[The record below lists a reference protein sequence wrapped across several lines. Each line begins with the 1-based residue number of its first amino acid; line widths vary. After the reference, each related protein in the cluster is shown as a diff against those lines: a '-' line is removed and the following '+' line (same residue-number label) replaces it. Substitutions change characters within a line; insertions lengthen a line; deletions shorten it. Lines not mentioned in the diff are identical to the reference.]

1 MQHLLPQ
8 AVEQAVQHCLRM
20 PQSVQHRHWL
30 LSSTWLRQD
39 EAGARGR
46 ECARARQ
53 EGTSAQCE
61 NLMVVMVMVMMV
73 EDPG

>member
-8 AVEQAVQHCLRM
+8 VVEQAEQHCLRVLK
-20 PQSVQHRHWL
+20 SVPHPHWL
-30 LSSTWLRQD
+30 LFSPWLGQD
-39 EAGARGR
+39 VESARGR

-53 EGTSAQCE
+53 EGTSAQSG

-73 EDPG
+73 ADHG

>member
-1 MQHLLPQ
+1 MQHLLLQ

-20 PQSVQHRHWL
+20 PQSVQHRYWL
-30 LSSTWLRQD
+30 LSSSWLRQD
-39 EAGARGR
+39 EASARER

-61 NLMVVMVMVMMV
+61 KLMVLMVMVMMV
-73 EDPG
+73 GDPG